1 MKDNSL
7 QGTRRF
13 RVFISTGEVSGDLQ
27 GALLIEALK
36 RRAADLGIELEILAL
51 GGDRMEEAGAKLL
64 GHTSTIG
71 SIGLLESLPYVV
83 PTLKVQQQAKQYLK
97 QHPPDVVVLI
107 DYMSPNVAFCGY
119 LPKHLPQVPVV
130 YFIAPQEWVW
140 SASSF
145 NTDRI
150 IAATRKILAIFQE
163 EANYFKRKGGEVIW
177 VGHPLVDRVQ
187 AAPSRDDARSALGIP
202 SDQTAIVLLPA
213 SRQQELKYLMP
224 VIFEAA
230 QQIQAK
236 LPNVHFWI
244 PLALENYRGAIE
256 QAITDYGLRAT
267 LLDSNQGQTTLQAI
281 AAADLAITK
290 SGTVNLEMALLD
302 VPQVVLYRVNRVTAW
317 IAQKILK
324 VSIPFMSPPNLV
336 EMKEIVPEFLQ
347 DEATVENITQAAIAL
362 LQPDRR
368 QKMLAD
374 YQEMRR
380 AVGEL
385 GVCDRAAHE
394 ILDLLDYDRV

>member
-1 MKDNSL
+1 MTTEHSKPV
-7 QGTRRF
+7 

-27 GALLIEALK
+27 GALLIQALQ
-36 RRAADLGIELEILAL
+36 RRAQTLGIELEILAL

-64 GHTSTIG
+64 GHTSEIG

-83 PTLKVQQQAKQYLK
+83 PTLKVQHQAKQYLK
-97 QHPPDVVVLI
+97 IHPPDVVVLI
-107 DYMSPNVAFCGY
+107 DYMSPNVAFCSY

-140 SASSF
+140 SASSY

-150 IAATRKILAIFQE
+150 IGATSKILAIFQE
-163 EANYFKRKGGEVIW
+163 EANYFKRKGGKATW

-187 AAPSRDDARSALGIP
+187 AAPSRDEARSALGIP

-230 QQIQAK
+230 QQIQKK
-236 LPNVHFWI
+236 LPKVHFWI
-244 PLALENYRGAIE
+244 PLALEKYRWAIE
-256 QAITDYGLRAT
+256 QAITEYGLRAT
-267 LLDSNQGQTTLQAI
+267 LLDSNKGETTLQAI

-336 EMKEIVPEFLQ
+336 EMKPVVPEFLQ
-347 DEATVENITQAAIAL
+347 DEATVENIVQEAIAL

-374 YQEMRR
+374 YQEMRH
-380 AVGEL
+380 AVGEV
-385 GVCDRAAHE
+385 GVCDRAAQE
-394 ILDLLDYDRV
+394 ILDLL